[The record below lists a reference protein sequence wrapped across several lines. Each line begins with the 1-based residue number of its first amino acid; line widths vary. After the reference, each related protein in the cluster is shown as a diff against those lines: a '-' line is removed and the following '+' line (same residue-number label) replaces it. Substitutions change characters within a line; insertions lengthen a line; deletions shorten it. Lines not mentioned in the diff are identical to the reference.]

1 MSSGGGLVKIAG
13 VDKAALRQ
21 MLDIDVD
28 DATWQAFLSRRNAAL
43 LGIDL
48 ARDRELRNRY
58 VWKAGSEFV
67 LADLGGISLYFAGTF
82 TPRDPTLRSVIL
94 TDGTFLQEADGRL
107 GKANQVLVRIG
118 HRDDAD
124 RIVRAIDAIPFPTK
138 IQAERQQAALDQAI
152 TNLDEMLRYAGLVIV
167 VVGIVFLVGLA
178 NATSMAVR
186 ERVSEVG
193 LLRTLGFSRTRVAL
207 LVAGE
212 SLLLAVAGGLVGGGA
227 AWLAIHL
234 GTETLSAG
242 GYAFP
247 VTMSLLLLLGALVAA
262 AAVGILGGLP
272 AGIRVSRRPIVEAL
286 RSVD

>member
-138 IQAERQQAALDQAI
+138 IQAERQQA
-152 TNLDEMLRYAGLVIV
+152 NLDEMLRYAGLVIV

-227 AWLAIHL
+227 AWLAVHL

-272 AGIRVSRRPIVEAL
+272 AGVRVSRRPIVEAL